1 MNAGVAPPQ
10 RPAGKK
16 PKLRRDVSA
25 WPGITEAMLFVVA
38 FVFSVANKNI
48 SSMGLLIFG
57 IEVKMAVIALA
68 AVVPT
73 AVIGWIIAMRDL
85 RNFRE
90 MTPTKIGSATPGYV
104 EFVGHCLPVPGE
116 PLRSKF
122 LGEPC
127 VWCGYRDEDRAA
139 RVIRQIGAIDAPF
152 ILYDRT
158 GSCRVEPGDA
168 VVEAWHTDTWD
179 AGGHR
184 YTEWKLFEGSEVLV
198 LGEYT
203 LRGNAAPRF
212 AASAEPEMPERLR
225 AANPGDFAATLE
237 SVRRD
242 YQQAKV
248 PEALTK
254 TLAWSRKVIAR
265 IDSVARARLEARDW
279 SSRRDVFAGT
289 HREDGVLAKPA
300 DGRPF
305 LITMNNRQAELSRKK
320 FSRNSQV
327 VVAVIALIWIGW
339 KLAWN

>member
-1 MNAGVAPPQ
+1 VNADAAPPQ
-10 RPAGKK
+10 RPARKK
-16 PKLRRDVSA
+16 AKLRRDVSA
-25 WPGITEAMLFVVA
+25 WPAITEFLLFTIA
-38 FVFSVANKNI
+38 FFFSVANANI
-48 SSMGLLIFG
+48 SSMSLSIFG
-57 IEVKMAVIALA
+57 IEVKLAVIALA

-85 RNFRE
+85 RNFRA
-90 MTPTKIGSATPGYV
+90 MTPTQIGSATPGYV
-104 EFVGHCLPVPGE
+104 EFVGRCLPLPGE

-139 RVIRQIGAIDAPF
+139 RVMRQIGAIDAPF

-158 GSCRVEPGDA
+158 GSCRVEPGGA
-168 VVEAWHTDTWD
+168 VVEASHTDTWD

-203 LRGNAAPRF
+203 PGANAAPRF
-212 AASAEPEMPERLR
+212 AASAEPEMPEHLR
-225 AANPGDFAATLE
+225 VPNAGDFAATLQ

-248 PEALTK
+248 PNALWSTK
-254 TLAWSRKVIAR
+254 ALARM
-265 IDSVARARLEARDW
+265 DSVVRARLEARDW

-289 HREDGVLAKPA
+289 QREDGVLAKPA

-327 VVAVIALIWIGW
+327 VVAVIALIWIGL